1 MGNFLRNLSGELG
14 SLWRGFATW
23 QRIALVAAVVVIV
36 GLIVSLVASLQP
48 QYDVLYANVSETDR
62 NVIEQR
68 LTEENIPFQSDP
80 NTNTVRVLP
89 RHKDRARMMLAR
101 EGVPHA
107 RTEGY
112 ELFDKQ
118 RLGATEFEQRLN
130 HQRALEEELANAIR
144 TLEGVREARVHLVL
158 PKPTVFTER
167 EKPPKASVLLTLKE
181 GALQP
186 EEVSG
191 IVNLVANAVEGLEQ
205 ENIVVSDST
214 GKCISKRYDSLSL
227 LNEEQKEKLELEER
241 TREEK
246 ILNALWTAYGNKV
259 DGRAITAI
267 ATAHCTADV
276 SHDSVET
283 ETMEYQ
289 PETVVQKEHIA
300 SESATGILNSASG
313 IAGVTSNI
321 LGAGANNP
329 EGEYSR
335 EESTTEYQAG
345 FTKETRR
352 QVPQLKSLSTA
363 VLVNLQV
370 LENPS
375 PGTTAYDDE
384 TQKITNIIN
393 GAIGYDP
400 ADTTGIIRPPQ
411 VEFLSFAPLGPP
423 LTPPAAR
430 VWWQNPL
437 WIVAVLLGIV
447 ALTMIALLL
456 KPRRVEHEERVPLEP
471 PIDESALPT
480 GDDERASAIEERRRQ
495 TELEALQR
503 ERRRRRRQE
512 LIDLADADPEAIE
525 KVLRMWSDTGT
536 ENGAARPV
544 APPSENAS

>member
-1 MGNFLRNLSGELG
+1 M
-14 SLWRGFATW
+14 W
-23 QRIALVAAVVVIV
+23 QRVALAAAVAIILGLIV
-36 GLIVSLVASLQP
+36 GLIVSLQP

-68 LTEENIPFQSDP
+68 LTEEGIPFQSDP

-89 RHKDRARMMLAR
+89 RYKDRARMMLAR
-101 EGVPHA
+101 DGIPHA

-112 ELFDKQ
+112 ELFDRQ
-118 RLGATEFEQRLN
+118 RIGATEFEQRLN
-130 HQRALEEELANAIR
+130 YQRALEEELANAIR

-167 EKPPKASVLLTLKE
+167 EKPPKASVLLTLKDR
-181 GALQP
+181 ALQP

-191 IVNLVANAVEGLEQ
+191 IVHLVANSVEGLEQ
-205 ENIVVSDST
+205 ENVVVSDST
-214 GKCISKRYDSLSL
+214 GKRISRRYDALSL
-227 LNEEQKEKLELEER
+227 MNEEQQEKLDLEER

-259 DGRAITAI
+259 DGRTITAV
-267 ATAHCTADV
+267 AAAHCTADV

-283 ETMEYQ
+283 ETMQYQ
-289 PETVVQKEHIA
+289 PETVVQKEHIT
-300 SESATGILNSASG
+300 SENATGIMSSATG

-345 FTKETRR
+345 FTKEVRR

-370 LENPS
+370 LENPT
-375 PGTTAYDDE
+375 PGTTAYDEE
-384 TQKITNIIN
+384 TRKITNIIN
-393 GAIGYDP
+393 GAVGYDP
-400 ADTTGIIRPPQ
+400 ADTTGVIRPPQ

-423 LTPPAAR
+423 LTPPMAR
-430 VWWQNPL
+430 PWWQNPL
-437 WIVAVLLGIV
+437 WILAILLGIA
-447 ALTMIALLL
+447 ALTMIALLF
-456 KPRRVEHEERVPLEP
+456 KPRRMEREERLPLEP
-471 PIDESALPT
+471 PIDESALPI
-480 GDDERASAIEERRRQ
+480 DEDERAGVLETHRRQ
-495 TELEALQR
+495 AEEDSFR
-503 ERRRRRRQE
+503 KERARRRRQE

-525 KVLRMWSDTGT
+525 KVLRMWADTNG
-536 ENGAARPV
+536 ENGTARPV
-544 APPSENAS
+544 SPPAGTSSQNVS